1 MAKPYDPNRPNFNQ
15 GDSWLFLLVITLF
28 LAFFIELPL
37 TLILLYAAQ
46 HHSTHG
52 WFWWFLGEG
61 LLTYAI
67 AQVIVIVRHQVKKRE
82 YEGKTHEVEPEST
95 LPPSSYC

>member
-1 MAKPYDPNRPNFNQ
+1 MAKPYDPTKPNFNQ

-28 LAFFIELPL
+28 LAIFIELPI
-37 TLILLYAAQ
+37 TLIALYAIQ
-46 HHSTHG
+46 NHSTRG

-67 AQVIVIVRHQVKKRE
+67 AQVIVIVLHQRKKRE
-82 YEGKTHEVEPEST
+82 ARSNVHEMEPSSS
-95 LPPSSYC
+95 LPPGC